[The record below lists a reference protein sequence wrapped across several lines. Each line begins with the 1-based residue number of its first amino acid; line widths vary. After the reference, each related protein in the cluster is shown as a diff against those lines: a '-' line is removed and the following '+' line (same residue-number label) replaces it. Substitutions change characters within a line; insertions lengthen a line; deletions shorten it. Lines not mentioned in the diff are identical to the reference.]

1 MLDNLTIQIKRHEWK
16 TRPDHHVVAVN
27 AGSGWLSYLPSWN
40 PKQDTF
46 RSKRTVKASISRS
59 SSGSGLSSNENPD
72 RNRSWKQNNGLEEIT
87 GFRNPWPS
95 WRKPSQAEVF
105 RALEWGVDTD
115 QCIELAASHITES
128 CEPKSPSGSSL
139 KQTDSLSKL
148 RNAQADKLL
157 RIMKPDFSFG
167 SDISRAKATWLGHA
181 GILVQLPPLKQ
192 GSRPLRCLFDPMFSQ
207 RASPTQTAGPIR
219 SYAPPCAI
227 EELPEIDILM
237 ISHNHYD
244 HLDYDTVMA
253 VWERNRNHM
262 HFLVPLGNRQW
273 FIECGINGDR
283 LIELDWWDVACASVA
298 LTDSA
303 SQSQPTLKITC
314 TPAQHNS
321 GRSGIDA
328 NSSLWSSWY
337 LEYSRIGLF
346 QPDSTQT
353 TRIFFAGD
361 TGYQFHDSPGWPPP
375 PTTEFTGAE
384 TEAGRIHDSGKYPAC
399 PAFREIAE
407 RIGPPHLL
415 LLPVSVGATYDYI
428 RSFSPLPY
436 SISPIPRH
444 SMGLTAHNHMP
455 PWDAVRVLKLM
466 TANASRDEEPSVA
479 MAMHWG
485 TFVTEAV
492 EILKTLGQLE
502 WACAAHDVEFARSI
516 GDKTSPNR
524 KEFFV
529 AVHHGQSV
537 TI

>member
-1 MLDNLTIQIKRHEWK
+1 MPEALTIQVKRYERK
-16 TRPDHHVVAVN
+16 RRAEHHVVAAH
-27 AGSGWLSYLPSWN
+27 AGSSWTSYLPSWN
-40 PKQDTF
+40 PTLGAGPTN
-46 RSKRTVKASISRS
+46 RTSKAAISRS
-59 SSGSGLSSNENPD
+59 SSGSSLSSSEHPK
-72 RNRSWKQNNGLEEIT
+72 RSRSWKQSNGLEEIT

-95 WRKPSQAEVF
+95 WHKPSQAEVF

-115 QCIELAASHITES
+115 PCIELAASHITGS
-128 CEPKSPSGSSL
+128 CEPQSPGQSGLNKTESFSKSR
-139 KQTDSLSKL
+139 D
-148 RNAQADKLL
+148 AQAEKLL
-157 RIMKPDFSFG
+157 RIMKPDFSF
-167 SDISRAKATWLGHA
+167 DHVVSRAKATWLGHA
-181 GILVQLPPLKQ
+181 GVLVQLPSLKQ
-192 GSRPLRCLFDPMFSQ
+192 GGRPVRCLFDPMFSQ

-227 EELPEIDILM
+227 EELPDIDLLM

-253 VWERNRNHM
+253 VWERNRKHM
-262 HFLVPLGNRQW
+262 HFLVPIGNRQW
-273 FIECGINGDR
+273 FIDCGIHGDR
-283 LIELDWWDVACASVA
+283 VIELDWWDATCVSMA
-298 LTDSA
+298 LTDGA
-303 SQSQPTLKITC
+303 AQSQPTLKITC

-328 NSSLWSSWY
+328 NSSLWSSWS
-337 LEYSRIGLF
+337 LEYSGVQLCT
-346 QPDSTQT
+346 QDSTKS

-375 PTTEFTGAE
+375 PTTPFAAKGTKAE
-384 TEAGRIHDSGKYPAC
+384 QIYDSGKHPAC
-399 PAFREIAE
+399 PAFQEIAE
-407 RIGPPHLL
+407 RIGPPNLL
-415 LLPVSVGATYDYI
+415 LLPVSVGATYDYF

-436 SISPIPRH
+436 SMSPIPRH
-444 SMGLTAHNHMP
+444 SLGLTAHNHMP

-466 TANASRDEEPSVA
+466 TGNVSQDEAPPVA

-502 WACAAHDVEFARSI
+502 WACAAYDVEFARSI
-516 GDKTSPNR
+516 GERANPNR
-524 KEFFV
+524 RASFL